1 MSGERK
7 LEKKKSKSSLYFV
20 DGPGQLVRSLSTS
33 GSCSICEHTFKIYKR
48 KTYCKKCD
56 RVVCDICSQTRYH
69 HQST

>member
-1 MSGERK
+1 MSIVERK
-7 LEKKKSKSSLYFV
+7 LEKKKSKSFSFI

-56 RVVCDICSQTRYH
+56 RVVCDICSQTRYYN
-69 HQST
+69 QST